1 MKWFTRLCYGLAVL
15 CILLVA
21 YYRVWFLRR
30 PDRKIPHNENQFVS
44 PANGT
49 IVSIKPWHSQNV
61 IETKKDNGAIDIWTR
76 DVDTAGYIIS
86 IQMDVTNVHYQ
97 RAPLTATIIGEH
109 YEKGDFNNAVR
120 MSNEYGIRFENEHNE
135 LLFQTPEGKKFK
147 LVQIA
152 GFVARR
158 IEDYVDVNQT
168 LQQGDVWGLIKLGSQ
183 VTVILPHDAIIKA
196 TVGETV
202 VDGESVIAEWPY
214 LTMN

>member
-1 MKWFTRLCYGLAVL
+1 M
-15 CILLVA
+15 
-21 YYRVWFLRR
+21 
-30 PDRKIPHNENQFVS
+30 RKPERHIPHNENTFVS
-44 PANGT
+44 PANGKV
-49 IVSIKPWHSQNV
+49 VSVKEWHSQNV
-61 IETKKDNGAIDIWTR
+61 IEKKKDDGAVDIWTR

-97 RAPLTATIIGEH
+97 RAPVSATLIAEN
-109 YEKGDFNNAVR
+109 YVKGNFNNAVR

-135 LLFQTPEGKKFK
+135 LLFKTPQGHKFK

-158 IEDYVDVNQT
+158 IEDYISVNQS

-196 TVGETV
+196 RVGETV
-202 VDGESVIAEWPY
+202 VDGESVIAEWPAV
-214 LTMN
+214 TMN